1 MVSGIFTLSISLSN
15 TFVNVY
21 LWKVDRSY
29 GAIGWYNLTVYCFI
43 PATFVLAGWI
53 AKQVHSG
60 LTLRIGIGLHAVF
73 YLTALVGDVAI
84 ARWPAV
90 LGAIMGI
97 AAGFYWC
104 SFNELSLLVTET
116 GSRDRFYGLNGVMG
130 AVAGMVAPPLAGYLI
145 STEDR
150 FGGLTGYHW
159 TFGLSFALFVV
170 AVIFSFKLK
179 VHNSGARLS
188 ASAALAALR
197 VRPWRMI
204 LFGCAVYGLREGVF
218 LFLIGLLMYIATGSE
233 WKLGEFVLLQS
244 ALSSISFFVVSR
256 LVDHRRRLKSMTVG
270 AICMALAALL
280 FLLPIR
286 ATLIVWYGSLIAVS
300 LPLFLVPLQGF
311 VFDSISNLPRTNEF
325 HMEYIISREIFENAG
340 RVLGIAAFIA
350 LVEIRPTPRA
360 IATFAVMLGFVQLV
374 TCWLIGRG
382 QRAGGSRPSNAVEE
396 TISLRRNMRI

>member
-1 MVSGIFTLSISLSN
+1 LSVALSN

-29 GAIGWYNLTVYCFI
+29 GAIGWYNLTVYCFL
-43 PATFVLAGWI
+43 PATFVVAGWI
-53 AKQVHSG
+53 AKKVHSG

-73 YLTALVGDVAI
+73 YLIALLGGTTV

-90 LGAIMGI
+90 LGVVMGI

-130 AVAGMVAPPLAGYLI
+130 AVAGMVAPPVAGYLI

-150 FGGLTGYHW
+150 FGGLSGYHW
-159 TFGLSFALFVV
+159 TFGLSFGLFV
-170 AVIFSFKLK
+170 AAAILSFKLK
-179 VHNSGARLS
+179 VRIAGSPLS
-188 ASAALAALR
+188 VRAALDALS
-197 VRPWRMI
+197 VRSWRMI
-204 LFGCAVYGLREGVF
+204 LLGCAVYGLREGVF

-233 WKLGEFVLLQS
+233 LKLGEFVLLQS
-244 ALSSISFFVVSR
+244 ALSFVSFFVVSR
-256 LVDHRRRLKSMTVG
+256 LVDSRRRLLSLGIG
-270 AICMALAALL
+270 AVCMALAALL

-286 ATLIVWYGSLIAVS
+286 ASLLVWYGSLVALS
-300 LPLFLVPLQGF
+300 LPMFLVPLQGF
-311 VFDSISNLPRTNEF
+311 VFDSIGTLPSSHEH

-350 LVEIRPTPRA
+350 LVEIRPTARA
-360 IATFAVMLGFVQLV
+360 IATLAVCLGFVQLV
-374 TCWLIGRG
+374 TCWLIYRG
-382 QRAGGSRPSNAVEE
+382 QRADGTRSRGTLTRGTLRD
-396 TISLRRNMRI
+396 TIPLRRKIRT